1 MTDEHNDRPLP
12 RLDLRALDVAE
23 DPARNE
29 VMVQA
34 VLERVTT
41 SRVLPVEWWE
51 SMARAQRRAAA
62 VAAVLLFLAG
72 AVLFTGRETRSDALN
87 QLIEEW
93 VMSNHV
99 PTNGELLA
107 AYKGYSR

>member
-1 MTDEHNDRPLP
+1 MTEDHNDRPLA

-23 DPARNE
+23 DPARSDR
-29 VMVQA
+29 MVQA

-41 SRVLPVEWWE
+41 PRARPVESWE
-51 SMARAQRRAAA
+51 WMVRVQRRAAA
-62 VAAVLLFLAG
+62 VAAVLLLVAG
-72 AVLFTGRETRSDALN
+72 AILFTGRETRSDGLN

-93 VMSNHV
+93 VISNHV
-99 PTNGELLA
+99 PTNGELLV